1 MGYGGFPKG
10 GIPQITQGIR
20 PSLVDTLE
28 DHLYLNVR
36 WNPKDGWIYFFWIPR
51 SNLWPPNERVS
62 GARWWP

>member
-1 MGYGGFPKG
+1 MGYGGFPKA

-36 WNPKDGWIYFFWIPR
+36 WNPKDGWIWLFFESHVQICG
-51 SNLWPPNERVS
+51 LQMK
-62 GARWWP
+62 G

>member
-36 WNPKDGWIYFFWIPR
+36 WNPKDGWIYFFGSHVQICG
-51 SNLWPPNERVS
+51 LQMK
-62 GARWWP
+62 G

>member
-28 DHLYLNVR
+28 DHMYLNVR
-36 WNPKDGWIYFFWIPR
+36 WNPKDAWMWLFFGSHVQICG
-51 SNLWPPNERVS
+51 LQMK
-62 GARWWP
+62 G